1 MGKGIIQLI
10 MAEYA
15 KDQDGRWHE
24 LLFEIV
30 NGRPSGAEEG
40 EGGVRPPYADGCV
53 SPYDVGYVS
62 PIWGWRSESVCGA
75 GRR

>member
-1 MGKGIIQLI
+1 MAMGKGIIQLI

-30 NGRPSGAEEG
+30 NGRPSGAEFYSQTKLWKFWAG
-40 EGGVRPPYADGCV
+40 WLEGGR
-53 SPYDVGYVS
+53 
-62 PIWGWRSESVCGA
+62 R
-75 GRR
+75 GREV